1 MNKKIIILLLIVCL
15 ALIGAYDTSTFASS
29 NKDNGAK
36 LENMDSMD
44 TNKLNVKTVC
54 NPMDLRYPFRKA
66 DDNGSRREMADPA
79 AVVFEDEY
87 YLFASKSGG
96 VWHSPDLVK
105 WHFVPSEVL
114 PVENYAPGAAVY
126 GDAILFIASNNTDI
140 ETRHI
145 YSSTKP
151 KSDNWEV
158 VAEKFPIPM
167 IDPSFLVDDDNRV
180 FFYWGCSPTNPLYGI
195 ELDPNNGFEPIGEK
209 QELVWSKPE
218 LHGWEV
224 NGDYN
229 TGYENDSWL
238 EGPWVNKIDG
248 RYYLQYA
255 IPGTEFKSYNDGVYV
270 SDSPLGPFS
279 LATHNPFAYKPEGF
293 ACGAG
298 HGATFPDKYGNLWHF
313 GTVTISVKH
322 MFERRLAMYPV
333 FVDKDGWLYSITKYG
348 DYPMIIPDK
357 KICSFDDIFPGWML
371 LSYKKEVTASSSLDN
386 YPPENMTD
394 ENIRTSFAA
403 ESGNEGEWA
412 MLDLGD
418 VFDIFA
424 LQINFAEV
432 ETTVMGGEEEKGL
445 RHRYVIE
452 VSNDA
457 ETWEMLLDKSENDD
471 DHTHVYEQLKTKTAA
486 RYIRI
491 TNVEVPDGMFAISG
505 FRVFGKGDGNA
516 PAEVTRLDVTR
527 NSDDRRQVEL
537 KWDKADGAVGYT
549 ISFGVDPDKL
559 YQNYMVYDDTSVTIN
574 ILNTE
579 QDYYFTIEAFNE
591 NGITKSGILEAVK

>member
-1 MNKKIIILLLIVCL
+1 MNKKIKILLLIASL
-15 ALIGAYDTSTFASS
+15 ALVCAFDWSTSES
-29 NKDNGAK
+29 D
-36 LENMDSMD
+36 NMDSLAAFQNTDSTD
-44 TNKLNVKTVC
+44 TDELNVQTVC

-66 DDNGSRREMADPA
+66 DGNGSRREMADPA
-79 AVVFEDEY
+79 AVVYKDEY

-114 PVENYAPGAAVY
+114 PVEDYAPGVAVY
-126 GDAILFIASNNTDI
+126 DDAILFTVSNNEDI
-140 ETRHI
+140 ATRHF
-145 YSSTKP
+145 YSSAAP
-151 KSDNWEV
+151 KSDDWKV
-158 VAEKFPIPM
+158 VVERFPLPM
-167 IDPSFLVDDDNRV
+167 WDPSFFIDDDNRV
-180 FFYWGCSPTNPLYGI
+180 YFFWGCSPINPLYGI
-195 ELDPNNGFEPIGEK
+195 ELEPDNGFEPIGQE
-209 QELVWSKPE
+209 QELLWAEPD

-248 RYYLQYA
+248 QYYLQYA

-270 SDSPLGPFS
+270 SDSPLGPYT
-279 LATHNPFAYKPEGF
+279 LASHNPFAYKPEGF

-333 FVDKDGWLYSITKYG
+333 FVDHDGWLYSITKYG
-348 DYPMIIPDK
+348 DYPMIIPHK

-371 LSYKKEVTASSSLDN
+371 LSYKKKVTASSSLDE

-403 ESGNEGEWA
+403 ESGDEGEWA
-412 MLDLGD
+412 MMDLGD
-418 VFDIFA
+418 VFDIYA

-432 ETTVMGGEEEKGL
+432 ETSVVGGEEEEGL
-445 RHRYVIE
+445 RHRYIVE
-452 VSNDA
+452 VSRDA
-457 ETWEMLLDKSENDD
+457 KTWKMLLDKSENDD
-471 DHTHVYEQLKTKTAA
+471 DHTHVYEQLKTKVAA

-491 TNVEVPDGMFAISG
+491 TNIEVPDGMFALSG
-505 FRVFGKGDGNA
+505 FRVFGKGDGDA
-516 PAEVTRLDVTR
+516 PAEVARLNVTR
-527 NSDDRRQVEL
+527 NSDDRRQVKL
-537 KWDKADGAVGYT
+537 KWDEADGAIGYT

-559 YQNYMVYDDTSVTIN
+559 YHNYMVYDDTAVTIN
-574 ILNTE
+574 TLSTE
-579 QDYYFTIEAFNE
+579 QDYYFTIESFNE
-591 NGITKSGILEAVK
+591 NGITKSEIIETAK